1 MSVCSPPPGLRRRS
15 QLELR
20 EAGQDGTGQRHQ
32 SKREKTAGGGLGPPE
47 SSCLTGS
54 QEQECQSSASECLVA
69 SDGRLFV
76 M

>member
-1 MSVCSPPPGLRRRS
+1 MFVLPLSDSVVDRNLNFVK
-15 QLELR
+15 
-20 EAGQDGTGQRHQ
+20 QDRTGRRHQ

-69 SDGRLFV
+69 SDGRLSV